1 MTKICSKCKK
11 PKEESEFYKKGN
23 KLESQCKQCRNQY
36 YKEHNRANRGKIK
49 GMGDNIEKKLQI
61 LSSIGN
67 PILLVIDELHPD
79 VIKRYLDKVS
89 NIEKIVT
96 KLLLGEANV

>member
-1 MTKICSKCKK
+1 
-11 PKEESEFYKKGN
+11 
-23 KLESQCKQCRNQY
+23 
-36 YKEHNRANRGKIK
+36 
-49 GMGDNIEKKLQI
+49 MGDNIEKKLQI

-67 PILLVIDELHPD
+67 PILLVVDELHPD